1 MYKKNQ
7 KEEVMEYFMDIIK
20 KLYELGAMNLKQVF
34 DLTTV
39 RRITK
44 EQFHSITSY
53 DYDGVKEQKGW

>member
-1 MYKKNQ
+1 
-7 KEEVMEYFMDIIK
+7 MEYFMDIIK

-34 DLTTV
+34 DLATV

-53 DYDGVKEQKGW
+53 DYNGIKEQKGW